1 MAMRILVTGANGL
14 VGSRLAPKLA
24 AQGHDVL
31 ATGRGPRRGEGAFP
45 YVACE
50 LTRADELSAMLDQAR
65 PELIVHCA
73 SMTEVDACE
82 AAPQEAFAINVTATA
97 QLAQTAKAQG
107 AHLIYVS
114 TDYVFDGEAGPYTED
129 ALPNPRGV
137 YALTKHM
144 GEQAVRAL
152 AGSWAIARTASVYD
166 WPPAGRMNFGAYL
179 VMALRAG
186 QPVTVFEDQ
195 SVSPSLASNVAE
207 LLAELGTRKLT
218 GLWNVA
224 GDEVVSR
231 VEFGE
236 RVCQAFGFG
245 RSLLTA
251 VKMADV
257 ALPVPRPRNAG
268 LRVEKVK
275 GALQAQPLGLD
286 ASLRLLREAF
296 RAG

>member
-1 MAMRILVTGANGL
+1 MRVLVTGANGL
-14 VGSRLAPKLA
+14 VGSRTAARLAL
-24 AQGHDVL
+24 QGNAVV
-31 ATGRGPRRGEGAFP
+31 ATGRGARRCDGGFEYLP
-45 YVACE
+45 CE
-50 LTRADELSAMLDQAR
+50 LTHAEEVTRLCTQAR

-73 SMTEVDACE
+73 SMADVDACE
-82 AAPQEAFAINVTATA
+82 AAPQEAFAVNVSATA
-97 QLAQTAKAQG
+97 QLAQAAKAQG
-107 AHLIYVS
+107 AHLLHVS
-114 TDYVFDGEAGPYTED
+114 TDYVFDGEAGPYSED

-166 WPPAGRMNFGAYL
+166 WPPSGRMNFGAWM

-195 SVSPSLASNVAE
+195 RVSPSLAVNVAE
-207 LLAELGTRKLT
+207 LLAELGTRRLS

-236 RVCQAFGFG
+236 RVCRVFGFG
-245 RSLLTA
+245 RSLLTP
-251 VKMADV
+251 VKMAEV
-257 ALPVPRPRNAG
+257 ALPAPRPRCAG

-275 GALQAQPLGLD
+275 AALAAQPLGLD
-286 ASLRLLREAF
+286 ASLRILREAF